1 MMKRMKIIAAVLA
14 LFMLALTFTACGTKT
29 KTAVMTIEGYGDITI
44 ELDYG
49 NAPKTAAHFE
59 KLAKEGLL
67 DGTDFRRA
75 LSFRAEQIQSPRKPS
90 RASFHQTE

>member
-14 LFMLALTFTACGTKT
+14 LFMLALAFTACGTKT

-67 DGTDFRRA
+67 DGTDFIRMQEGFV
-75 LSFRAEQIQSPRKPS
+75 L
-90 RASFHQTE
+90 